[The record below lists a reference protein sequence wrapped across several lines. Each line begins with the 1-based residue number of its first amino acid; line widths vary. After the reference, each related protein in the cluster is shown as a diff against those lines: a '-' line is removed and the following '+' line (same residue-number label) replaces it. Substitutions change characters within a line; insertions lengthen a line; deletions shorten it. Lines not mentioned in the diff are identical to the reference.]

1 MSKFILRPSA
11 RGDDEIMA
19 QTRRLIEEV
28 LPRIAAR
35 WPKPAKPVAQA
46 AE

>member
-1 MSKFILRPSA
+1 
-11 RGDDEIMA
+11 MA

-28 LPRIAAR
+28 LPLAATR
-35 WPKPAKPVAQA
+35 WPKAKKRLA

>member
-19 QTRRLIEEV
+19 QTRRLIDEV
-28 LPRIAAR
+28 LPRLAAR
-35 WPKPAKPVAQA
+35 WPKPQKQRAA